1 MVGGSQRLL
10 SPNPTTVLIVLYCGW
25 DVTTTTVLVVLLLGL
40 LLGCDNI
47 KGFYKGKVSKKLK
60 IMEEV
65 IFRNIPENKKLF
77 SRVVWKIRSYFTE

>member
-40 LLGCDNI
+40 WLLLGCDNI
-47 KGFYKGKVSKKLK
+47 KVYYKGKVSKKMK
-60 IMEEV
+60 
-65 IFRNIPENKKLF
+65 NNG
-77 SRVVWKIRSYFTE
+77 RSYFPEYSGK